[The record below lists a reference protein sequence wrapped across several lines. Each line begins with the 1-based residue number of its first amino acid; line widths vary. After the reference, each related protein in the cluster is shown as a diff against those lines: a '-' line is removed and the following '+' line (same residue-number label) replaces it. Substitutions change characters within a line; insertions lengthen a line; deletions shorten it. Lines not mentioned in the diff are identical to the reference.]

1 MEYNRPHFQP
11 TYVNFLSASQVGNS
25 ILAGSKEAY
34 LTYLNSTLA
43 SAQKSWAKSI
53 IKAGLMTSDENLE
66 CFSEVPC
73 LHGPDFDSLDVVLPD
88 YDLLYFYGTSHEVQQ
103 FVECGNFL
111 CTHASRFV
119 ACTESPYTEGV
130 TAQTI
135 RNWYN
140 MISPCSRLSLNDVGA
155 FFAFLPSVSFLS
167 TVHTVV
173 EIHGT
178 HVRKF
183 LAPAAGSWFRG
194 EVVAFGAAFP
204 PRPELRPTASVVSVA
219 KRSVWAYFNCFQ
231 C

>member
-1 MEYNRPHFQP
+1 MEYHRPHFQA
-11 TYVNFLSASQVGNS
+11 TDVNVLSDSQLGNS
-25 ILAGSKEAY
+25 ILSGSKEAY

-43 SAQKSWAKSI
+43 SAQKLWAKSV
-53 IKAGLMTSDENLE
+53 IKDGMKTADEKLE
-66 CFSEVPC
+66 YFSEVPC
-73 LHGPDFDSLDVVLPD
+73 LHGPDFDSLDFVLPD
-88 YDLLYFYGTSHEVQQ
+88 SDLLYFYGTSREVQQ
-103 FVECGNFL
+103 FVACGNFL
-111 CTHASRFV
+111 CTDASRFV

-155 FFAFLPSVSFLS
+155 FFAFLPSVSFSS

-183 LAPAAGSWFRG
+183 LAPTSGSWFRG

-204 PRPELRPTASVVSVA
+204 PPPELRPTASVA
-219 KRSVWAYFNCFQ
+219 KRSLWAYLNCFH